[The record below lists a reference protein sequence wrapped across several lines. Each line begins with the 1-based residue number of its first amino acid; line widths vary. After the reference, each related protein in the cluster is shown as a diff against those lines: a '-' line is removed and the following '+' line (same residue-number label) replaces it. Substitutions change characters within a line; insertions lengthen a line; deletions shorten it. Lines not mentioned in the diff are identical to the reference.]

1 MKRILGIVLLGLL
14 LSGNAD
20 AGYGSS
26 LSNLK
31 LKPESTHQI
40 YNKWIKDYFKFL
52 DEIGGGFKK
61 FHKNCKD
68 STISGNGLKGMLK
81 IVDCE
86 YVELRYLTK
95 KYRLNTGDGGT
106 TTINHNWY
114 SAYYDLTIDWWNLSV
129 GKSNSI
135 INKRTQEYTKSM
147 SANEKNWFRFFE
159 MEIERAAL
167 DDNIKK
173 YKELQN

>member
-1 MKRILGIVLLGLL
+1 MKKLLGIIVLGLL
-14 LSGNAD
+14 LSGNTY

-86 YVELRYLTK
+86 YFKVDFAKNFEEVIYTDYRYVTV
-95 KYRLNTGDGGT
+95 N
-106 TTINHNWY
+106 I
-114 SAYYDLTIDWWNLSV
+114 
-129 GKSNSI
+129 
-135 INKRTQEYTKSM
+135 
-147 SANEKNWFRFFE
+147 
-159 MEIERAAL
+159 L
-167 DDNIKK
+167 DKV
-173 YKELQN
+173 LH